1 LFPYIYIIS
10 IWGGQRRR
18 YAATKFILYT
28 AAASIFILV
37 AALAMGL
44 YGGGNISFDLT
55 SLALKDYPLGLQLL
69 LYGALFI
76 AFGVKLA
83 IFPLHTWLP
92 DAHSEAS
99 SPVSM
104 ILAGVWL
111 KMGGYGL
118 TRLSME
124 LLPYAHV
131 YFGPVI
137 VVLGVVN
144 IIYGALK
151 SFAQTNMK
159 RCLAFSS
166 ISHMGFVLLG
176 LASFTY
182 VGMNGLCYQ

>member
-1 LFPYIYIIS
+1 MFPYIYLLIS

-44 YGGGNISFDLT
+44 YGGGNMSFDLT
-55 SLALKDYPLGLQLL
+55 SLTLKDYPLSLQLL
-69 LYGALFI
+69 LYAGLFI

-92 DAHSEAS
+92 DTHGEAY

-104 ILAGVWL
+104 ILAGLLL
-111 KMGGYGL
+111 KMDDYGL
-118 TRLSME
+118 IPLNME
-124 LLPYAHV
+124 LLPDAHL
-131 YFGPVI
+131 YFAPVI
-137 VVLGVVN
+137 AVLGVVN
-144 IIYGALK
+144 IIYGALN

-159 RCLAFSS
+159 RRLAFSS

-176 LASFTY
+176 
-182 VGMNGLCYQ
+182 